1 MSLDSSLKSGGGLS
15 RHRNVL
21 TRAERV
27 ARLAKTDGFDIEKD
41 NPLGIRKVG
50 NRKLVTGK
58 TTKKKKDAA
67 ADEAAE

>member
-1 MSLDSSLKSGGGLS
+1 MSLDASLKSGGGLS

-27 ARLAKTDGFDIEKD
+27 AKLVENGEFDLQED
-41 NPLGIRKVG
+41 SPLGIRKVG

-58 TTKKKKDAA
+58 GSKKKK
-67 ADEAAE
+67 EAE

>member
-1 MSLDSSLKSGGGLS
+1 MSLDASLKSGGGLS

-27 ARLAKTDGFDIEKD
+27 AALVEKGEFDLEKD

-58 TTKKKKDAA
+58 SAKKAKKD
-67 ADEAAE
+67 E

>member
-1 MSLDSSLKSGGGLS
+1 MSLDASLKSGGGLS

-27 ARLAKTDGFDIEKD
+27 AMLAEKGEFDMSDD

-58 TTKKKKDAA
+58 SAKKAKKD
-67 ADEAAE
+67 DE

>member
-1 MSLDSSLKSGGGLS
+1 MSLDASLKSGGGLS

-21 TRAERV
+21 TRAERI
-27 ARLAKTDGFDIEKD
+27 AKLVENGEFDTEKG

-58 TTKKKKDAA
+58 SAKKAKK
-67 ADEAAE
+67 EAE

>member
-27 ARLAKTDGFDIEKD
+27 ARLAKTDGFDVEKD

-67 ADEAAE
+67 EEEK

>member
-27 ARLAKTDGFDIEKD
+27 AKLAKTDGFDVDKD

-58 TTKKKKDAA
+58 TTKKKK
-67 ADEAAE
+67 EATEEEK

>member
-1 MSLDSSLKSGGGLS
+1 MSLDASLKSGGGLS

-21 TRAERV
+21 TRAERI
-27 ARLAKTDGFDIEKD
+27 AHLKEKGEFDMGDD

-58 TTKKKKDAA
+58 SAKKAKKDG
-67 ADEAAE
+67 EE

>member
-1 MSLDSSLKSGGGLS
+1 MSLDASLKSGGGLS

-21 TRAERV
+21 TRAERI
-27 ARLAKTDGFDIEKD
+27 AKLAENGEFDTEAD

-58 TTKKKKDAA
+58 GSKKKKDA
-67 ADEAAE
+67 E

>member
-1 MSLDSSLKSGGGLS
+1 MSLDASLKSGGGLT

-27 ARLAKTDGFDIEKD
+27 AYLADKGEFDLKD
-41 NPLGIRKVG
+41 DSPLGIRKVG

-58 TTKKKKDAA
+58 SAKKGKKD
-67 ADEAAE
+67 EE

>member
-1 MSLDSSLKSGGGLS
+1 MSLDASLKSGGGLS

-27 ARLAKTDGFDIEKD
+27 AKLAEAGEFDQESD

-58 TTKKKKDAA
+58 GSKKKKDA
-67 ADEAAE
+67 E

>member
-1 MSLDSSLKSGGGLS
+1 MSLDASLKSGGGLS

-27 ARLAKTDGFDIEKD
+27 AALAEKGEFDVAKD

-58 TTKKKKDAA
+58 TAKKAKK
-67 ADEAAE
+67 EAE

>member
-27 ARLAKTDGFDIEKD
+27 AHLAKTDGFDVAKD

-58 TTKKKKDAA
+58 TTKKKKDAG
-67 ADEAAE
+67 DEAE

>member
-27 ARLAKTDGFDIEKD
+27 ARLVKSDGFDTEKD

-58 TTKKKKDAA
+58 TTKKKKEATDDAA
-67 ADEAAE
+67 E